1 MASHPS
7 DHLRGGAMT
16 DASAG
21 PESLNDLLVG
31 AGIEK
36 LKDSDLEKFDAYLEL
51 LLKWNLRINLTA
63 IRERGEILR
72 RHFVECI
79 ACAGIVPPGIGTVL
93 DFGSGAGFP
102 GIPIA
107 ICRPDLHVTLAE
119 SQKKKAAFLSEAM
132 RAVGVNATVFAG
144 RAESIGRT
152 FDCVTLRA
160 VDRMS
165 AALKEAF
172 PLVSNGGSLI
182 VMTTEDLIPAI
193 VSVREV
199 SVNWERPLEIPGSY
213 RGKFLIGCPQ

>member
-36 LKDSDLEKFDAYLEL
+36 LKDSDLEKFDSYLEL

-79 ACAGIVPPGIGTVL
+79 ACAGIVPLGIGTVL

-119 SQKKKAAFLSEAM
+119 SQKKKAAFLHEAI
-132 RAVGVNATVFAG
+132 RAVGLDANVFAG

>member
-1 MASHPS
+1 M
-7 DHLRGGAMT
+7 
-16 DASAG
+16 
-21 PESLNDLLVG
+21 
-31 AGIEK
+31 
-36 LKDSDLEKFDAYLEL
+36 
-51 LLKWNLRINLTA
+51 
-63 IRERGEILR
+63 
-72 RHFVECI
+72 
-79 ACAGIVPPGIGTVL
+79 
-93 DFGSGAGFP
+93 
-102 GIPIA
+102 
-107 ICRPDLHVTLAE
+107 
-119 SQKKKAAFLSEAM
+119 
-132 RAVGVNATVFAG
+132 NATVFAG